1 MSGVIPLLPLYY
13 NGVDRND
20 YAIELEPLTALLN
33 KPQLT
38 KQTTDLRSALPLIVQ
53 TNLQNICEIYN

>member
-1 MSGVIPLLPLYY
+1 MSEVIPLLPLYY

-33 KPQLT
+33 KPQINEANNRFA
-38 KQTTDLRSALPLIVQ
+38 KRSVSNCADKSTEYL
-53 TNLQNICEIYN
+53 